1 MSWLRVFLVFIGVW
15 VAVSAIMW
23 VIQHVYG
30 QWVDG
35 TGLVFIEF
43 IAMLVGAFIA
53 GFYAVENEIIV
64 K

>member
-23 VIQHVYG
+23 AIQHVYG

-43 IAMLVGAFIA
+43 TAMLIGGAIAMI
-53 GFYAVENEIIV
+53 YAAEKEITV